1 MNQAIIIALITAAFH
16 DQVKQLQAKLT
27 SFKSH
32 HTLKAYEWTT
42 IMKDDKASNPTTQ
55 TTTLA
60 ADLGVLYDLPLELGQ
75 NSSFAQNA
83 ALYIGGI

>member
-1 MNQAIIIALITAAFH
+1 M
-16 DQVKQLQAKLT
+16 
-27 SFKSH
+27 
-32 HTLKAYEWTT
+32 KAYEWTT